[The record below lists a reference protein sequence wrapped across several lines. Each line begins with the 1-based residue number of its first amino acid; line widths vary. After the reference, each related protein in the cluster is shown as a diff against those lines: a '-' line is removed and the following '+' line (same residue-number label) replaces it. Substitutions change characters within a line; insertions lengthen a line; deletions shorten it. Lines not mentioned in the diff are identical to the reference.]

1 MSRSRLHHVGI
12 IVPDR
17 ERVDALL
24 ELLGLEE
31 EKTEYVA
38 EYEADC
44 VFTRGPGG
52 CIEFI
57 VPRGGKLAG
66 FNRGVGGLHH
76 VALEVDDLAEF
87 SRELR
92 EKDVELLEEEPVDA
106 GDIRINFLPPLYT
119 RGFTV
124 EFVEARPDDDEEED
138 A

>member
-1 MSRSRLHHVGI
+1 M
-12 IVPDR
+12 
-17 ERVDALL
+17 
-24 ELLGLEE
+24 
-31 EKTEYVA
+31 
-38 EYEADC
+38 
-44 VFTRGPGG
+44 
-52 CIEFI
+52 
-57 VPRGGKLAG
+57 
-66 FNRGVGGLHH
+66 
-76 VALEVDDLAEF
+76 ALEVDDLAEF